1 MCPRVCAHARIFFFF
16 PSTGPEFLVP
26 VFQVSVNAKKEIYI
40 NIYIMYEKNLP
51 GYRVKKTPQVL
62 SFLSSLSLETV

>member
-1 MCPRVCAHARIFFFF
+1 MC
-16 PSTGPEFLVP
+16 
-26 VFQVSVNAKKEIYI
+26 
-40 NIYIMYEKNLP
+40 EKNLP